1 MTVVQAIA
9 SYLAFR
15 FSCAGSGRWAPTH
28 PPGLVSVSHR
38 PKPTSSSGC
47 KEHRKR
53 QLGDAAIRTHQITGR
68 KLNV

>member
-28 PPGLVSVSHR
+28 PPGLVPGSHR
-38 PKPTSSSGC
+38 PKPTSYSDC
-47 KEHRKR
+47 KGDRKR
-53 QLGDAAIRTHQITGR
+53 QLGDAAIRTHQIMGR
-68 KLNV
+68 TPNV